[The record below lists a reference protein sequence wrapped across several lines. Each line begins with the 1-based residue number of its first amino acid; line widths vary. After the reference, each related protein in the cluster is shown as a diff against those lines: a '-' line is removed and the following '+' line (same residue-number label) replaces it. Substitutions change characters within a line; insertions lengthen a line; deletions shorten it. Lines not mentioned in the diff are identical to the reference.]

1 MQAYSF
7 DASMSE
13 SAKISL
19 LYALP
24 RWLTSCFSLSVQ
36 GESAIF
42 EAFEAS
48 PLSEKVLA
56 SVNALQWDFPG
67 CAIAVPFSEF
77 AKSTFQDSLAVF
89 LEQASTESIKRFAAR
104 TNKAGSLA
112 FECRDTVDPAL
123 ITQMLMTLLEVNGHR
138 VYPPLL
144 RKRVRDDVCWTDG
157 AEKPWRRSPFWL
169 VLRVGLQKHLSTLF
183 GAEVGRVHYKFLICL
198 VLTRLID
205 DTLNHFSP
213 ELVAFLK
220 AKLCRRLVKLE
231 VDKDR
236 ASSTIRP
243 IYEYMFTVLGSLFHK
258 TTKNANKSIELAWTN
273 FKKTIRRPIP
283 PLPRFADP
291 QDLLLKLPN
300 SSAYLHQILNQP
312 LQGFV
317 PYRFPVNRGLLTA
330 TNKNM
335 GAFVNRYF
343 LLSENESE
351 SYIPV
356 PASKSDCERRC
367 IELASR
373 IGTYIS
379 AVGTSYDA
387 NPEQKSIMLLTV
399 MELWMSMDE
408 CATDLFDLLKDY
420 DSGFPPEMLDILQLP
435 RMQDMY
441 RLQKIQTYLQ
451 GRQKMCNYS
460 HMTIFNDPV
469 KGCFADRY
477 YNRSQDSIELQT
489 LHQSIETAADL
500 ARTEKER
507 EWRKLNAEYDTL
519 ARAISA
525 SSCLYTWD
533 EINPLLRMHDDRH
546 CQKCFLERKS
556 KRFKIQIHEHP
567 LPSSLIDAK
576 AVVFELCCPKAFTA
590 YRDATWRILGTLACS
605 KQTEY
610 REPNM
615 LLRDYSELKPF
626 MNSKRCDVSLASRTK
641 SFLTT
646 HYSHIYF
653 PVKIESTCTTNGLRL
668 GYYCTSTKVWTA
680 RQKLKPTFAH
690 HCQVIIPASSPL
702 SSLQFSPDFAVDGNG
717 PSSNEII
724 ASQTR
729 CPSGL
734 NVHEFMAFQALFSGK
749 NRRWPSLLVEI
760 GSSNLNF
767 STEATALLIS
777 QLAVQ
782 AGPGYEDPL
791 RVIHGVFRDE
801 SFCKRLIE
809 QLGQRLDAI
818 SSNWRETYCMEMLVT
833 LILRLWSLAS
843 SPSIVGEASKLL
855 ERSRTV
861 TFKWISVLRV
871 EIHRATSA
879 SISQRCSRYIFWAA
893 LICRRTFAIH
903 VEDDQNL
910 QPSALCCFI
919 ECSITLQDNLVGN
932 PDELPPHLRNAL
944 IRDLKMV
951 YRMRLLL
958 RHSLEGSPGCLTTA
972 INAVWSE
979 PEENLSRSLSDLK
992 FLPQPVEWWIETTVN
1007 STSHTREQTVHY
1019 HLLEGYLLV
1028 DGQPMGKLPAEHR
1041 ESVVLTEL
1049 FGAQNLLTYPSA
1061 LPGMTY
1067 VLAAPVHQHAIHIGF
1082 RDKKLIVRARF
1093 CNTVLELVPRQVFIG
1108 QLSFDLPA
1116 SLVED
1121 CIHWLDLNTG
1131 LVNIRKQPD
1140 IWKIKDSHWVLDY
1153 KSRRAHRRGSSLV
1166 DPQSRLFQQVA
1177 RIFDRFEYRR
1187 QLTVFQPR
1195 RRNLSVE
1202 LRRLEL
1208 FFVVNPKHLLESA
1221 QLRSEID
1228 PDQDAG
1234 TWYGL
1239 NSKLV
1244 LRDAINSTQRSI
1256 VVPVGSVTSK
1266 RNSFHVAVEVVN
1278 TGHYVRYT
1286 INDVLGRLDCPAEP
1300 LLVYL
1305 RSLLHAYTSFV
1316 VPDCLTGRTGSE
1328 EALQSLK
1335 SGISQPWQPIN
1346 VRLFEILTPIA
1357 ALTPRRNF
1365 YPEDLKVMQ
1374 KVFWDARLTTT
1385 IQHDEFRPVVEAI
1398 CKKSEQLSKFSFQKT
1413 EVRSLE
1419 LVGDYHLQQRSY
1431 SRRRLFQ
1438 RPNTDLNEQQVASD
1452 LPYDSR
1458 DRCRFSKE
1466 RKNVFE
1472 SGTLLRNWSSEMPV
1486 TRDLAGIL
1494 QSWPTIGGYDRLYDK
1509 VLLSDHLAVDF
1520 SCEWGSLVNL
1530 CCASEAKD
1538 KYRLMFLFA
1547 LMSFRND
1554 VNMDVVRTFIAFS
1567 VWQDLKSLVFPKW
1580 SAYIQFRQNQIPY
1593 NDYLLQFIK
1602 PYRVPYAGDERSI
1615 LKSLTGSKLRRKCEA
1630 AELEHE
1636 QRTEDDC
1643 KALAQFLLD
1652 QWPCLEPKIEE
1663 FSRPVLVNSNLA
1675 LMAVLPEWQ
1684 RLYQNLELSRHV
1696 QQLQHVLDCHRTERN
1711 VELHSIDILDQ
1722 EVLPTRCRGG
1732 EFPGLS
1738 QNLLRKAGLNSSEE
1752 LRSAFFIND
1761 TTRIAH
1767 KRNDNPPTIA
1777 QNEDLPHSS
1786 RELVQG
1792 ELTVSSMS
1800 REMQELEIIIDGI
1813 TGTQSPVRQHYK
1825 QDMMQSLNNLKML
1838 KSAPKQEEKP
1848 ILMAKLSAD
1857 ILKTRQAIEK
1867 QYDQLCEAFEQ
1878 SDSRVLWL
1886 QEGCLWPCIT
1896 TITLLEQLRSI
1907 SASIFGDRMKENLI
1921 VYALFITTLQRFMRM
1936 KDAYQKGNIQRLRE
1950 EQENAGHCNWQPIE
1964 HPDWLL
1970 LEIDANILIRHDQ
1983 VEVALATISPA
1994 SGSNSVLQMNM
2005 GQGELYSIIS
2015 TCEGFPES
2023 AYVL

>member
-1 MQAYSF
+1 MA
-7 DASMSE
+7 D
-13 SAKISL
+13 IL
-19 LYALP
+19 LF
-24 RWLTSCFSLSVQ
+24 SCFSLSVQ
-36 GESAIF
+36 GESAII

-56 SVNALQWDFPG
+56 SENALQWDFSG

-77 AKSTFQDSLAVF
+77 ANSAFQDSLAEF
-89 LEQASTESIKRFAAR
+89 LEQASTESIKRFAAH
-104 TNKAGSLA
+104 TNKAGSLV

-138 VYPPLL
+138 VFPPLL

-157 AEKPWRRSPFWL
+157 ARKPWRRLPFWL
-169 VLRVGLQKHLSTLF
+169 VLRVGLQKNLSTLF

-205 DTLNHFSP
+205 DTLDHFSP

-220 AKLCRRLVKLE
+220 AKLCRRLVKLD

-258 TTKNANKSIELAWTN
+258 TTKKANKSIELAWTN

-283 PLPRFADP
+283 ALPRFADL

-300 SSAYLHQILNQP
+300 SSAYLHQILNQSS
-312 LQGFV
+312 QGYSSCRSFV
-317 PYRFPVNRGLLTA
+317 PYRFPVNHDIVTA
-330 TNKNM
+330 TNKHM
-335 GAFVNRYF
+335 RAFVNRY
-343 LLSENESE
+343 LSLSEYETE
-351 SYIPV
+351 SYIPA
-356 PASKSDCERRC
+356 PASKTSCEGRC
-367 IELASR
+367 IELASK

-379 AVGTSYDA
+379 AVGSSYDA

-408 CATDLFDLLKDY
+408 CATELFDLLKDY
-420 DSGFPPEMLDILQLP
+420 DSGFPLEMLDILQLP

-441 RLQKIQTYLQ
+441 RLQKIQAYLQ
-451 GRQKMCNYS
+451 GRQKICNYS
-460 HMTIFNDPV
+460 HMTIFNDPEE
-469 KGCFADRY
+469 GCFADRY

-489 LHQSIETAADL
+489 LHRSIETAADL
-500 ARTEKER
+500 ARTNKER
-507 EWRKLNAEYDTL
+507 EWRKLSAEYETL
-519 ARAISA
+519 VRAIAA

-533 EINPLLRMHDDRH
+533 EIDPLLRTHDDRH
-546 CQKCFLERKS
+546 CKKCFLERKS
-556 KRFKIQIHEHP
+556 KRINIQIHEHP
-567 LPSSLIDAK
+567 LPSSLVDAK
-576 AVVFELCCPKAFTA
+576 AVVFELGCPKAFTA
-590 YRDATWRILGTLACS
+590 YRDATWRILGTLACLE
-605 KQTEY
+605 QTEY
-610 REPNM
+610 QEPNM
-615 LLRDYSELKPF
+615 LLRHYSGLKPF
-626 MNSKRCDVSLASRTK
+626 MNSVRCDISLASRTK

-646 HYSHIYF
+646 HFSRIYF
-653 PVKIESTCTTNGLRL
+653 PVSLDAICTTNGLKL
-668 GYYCTSTKVWTA
+668 GYYCTLTKVWPA
-680 RQKLKPTFAH
+680 RQRLKPTFAH
-690 HCQVIIPASSPL
+690 HCQIIIPASSPF
-702 SSLQFSPDFAVDGNG
+702 SSLQFSADFAVDGNG
-717 PSSNEII
+717 PSSNKII

-734 NVHEFMAFQALFSGK
+734 NVHEFMAFQALSSGK

-782 AGPGYEDPL
+782 AGPGCEDPL

-801 SFCKRLIE
+801 SFCKRLME

-833 LILRLWSLAS
+833 LILRLWSLTPW
-843 SPSIVGEASKLL
+843 PSIVSEASKLL

-879 SISQRCSRYIFWAA
+879 SISQRCSSYIFWAA

-910 QPSALCCFI
+910 PPAALCCFI

-932 PDELPPHLRNAL
+932 PDELPPRLRNAL

-951 YRMRLLL
+951 YRMRFLL
-958 RHSLEGSPGCLTTA
+958 RHSLEGSPGSLTTA
-972 INAVWSE
+972 INVVWPE
-979 PEENLSRSLSDLK
+979 PEEGLSRSLFALK
-992 FLPQPVEWWIETTVN
+992 FLPQPDEWWIETTVD
-1007 STSHTREQTVHY
+1007 STHHTREQIVHY
-1019 HLLEGYLLV
+1019 HLLEGHLFV
-1028 DGQPMGKLPAEHR
+1028 DSQPLGKLPAEHR

-1067 VLAAPVHQHAIHIGF
+1067 MLALPVYQHAIHIGF
-1082 RDKKLIVRARF
+1082 RDKKLIVRACF
-1093 CNTVLELVPRQVFIG
+1093 HDTVLELVPRQVFIG
-1108 QLSFDLPA
+1108 PLSFDLPA
-1116 SLVED
+1116 SLVDD
-1121 CIHWLDLNTG
+1121 CVHWLDINTG
-1131 LVNIRKQPD
+1131 LMEIRKRPD
-1140 IWKIKDSHWVLDY
+1140 IWKIKDSHWVLDFNT
-1153 KSRRAHRRGSSLV
+1153 RRAHRRGSSLV

-1177 RIFDRFEYRR
+1177 RIFDRFEYRQ

-1208 FFVVNPKHLLESA
+1208 SFAVNQKNLLESA
-1221 QLRSEID
+1221 HLRSEID

-1256 VVPVGSVTSK
+1256 LVPMGSVTSK
-1266 RNSFHVAVEVVN
+1266 RNSFHVAIEVVN
-1278 TGHYVRYT
+1278 NGDYARFT
-1286 INDVLGRLDCPAEP
+1286 INDILGRLDCPAEP

-1335 SGISQPWQPIN
+1335 SGVSQPWQPIN

-1357 ALTPRRNF
+1357 ELTPRRNF

-1385 IQHDEFRPVVEAI
+1385 IQHDAFRPVVEAI

-1413 EVRSLE
+1413 EVGSLE
-1419 LVGDYHLQQRSY
+1419 LVGDSHLQHRSY

-1438 RPNTDLNEQQVASD
+1438 RPNPDADEQQAASD

-1458 DRCRFSKE
+1458 DRCRFTKE
-1466 RKNVFE
+1466 TRNVFE

-1520 SCEWGSLVNL
+1520 SRDWGSLVNF

-1567 VWQDLKSLVFPKW
+1567 VWEDLKSLGFPKW
-1580 SAYIQFRQNQIPY
+1580 STYIQFRQNQIPY
-1593 NDYLLQFIK
+1593 NEYLLQFIK

-1615 LKSLTGSKLRRKCEA
+1615 LKSLIGSKLRRKCEA

-1652 QWPCLEPKIEE
+1652 QWPCPEPKVEG
-1663 FSRPVLVNSNLA
+1663 FPRPALVNSDLA

-1684 RLYQNLELSRHV
+1684 RLYQNLDLSRHL

-1711 VELHSIDILDQ
+1711 VELHSIDVVDQ

-1732 EFPGLS
+1732 EFPSLS
-1738 QNLLRKAGLNSSEE
+1738 KNLLRKAGLKSSEE
-1752 LRSAFFIND
+1752 LRSALSINV

-1767 KRNDNPPTIA
+1767 KRNGNSLSMA
-1777 QNEDLPHSS
+1777 QNEDLPHSLQ
-1786 RELVQG
+1786 ELVQG
-1792 ELTVSSMS
+1792 KLTVSSMS
-1800 REMQELEIIIDGI
+1800 REMQELENIIDGI
-1813 TGTQSPVRQHYK
+1813 TGTQSPVRQHYR

-1838 KSAPKQEEKP
+1838 KSTPKQDEKP
-1848 ILMAKLSAD
+1848 IHIAQLSAD

-1907 SASIFGDRMKENLI
+1907 SASIFGDHMKENII

-1970 LEIDANILIRHDQ
+1970 LEIDANILIRQDQ

-1994 SGSNSVLQMNM
+1994 SWSNSVLQMNM
-2005 GQGELYSIIS
+2005 GQGEFYFHHINLRGLSPIS
-2015 TCEGFPES
+2015 TRIHS
-2023 AYVL
+2023 